1 MYPPGGGATPGKP
14 GGGGGGGTENPG
26 GGGGKGALGKPGGGG
41 GRPAI
46 PRGKPGGGG
55 GGSGMWWCDDMD
67 ATQTYHQRTPG
78 IEWVQL
84 TCATRRG
91 TIRHRDIVIC
101 VLLLFLP

>member
-1 MYPPGGGATPGKP
+1 VYPPGGGATPGKP

-46 PRGKPGGGG
+46 HRGKPGGGG
-55 GGSGMWWCDDMD
+55 GGSGMWGCDDMD
-67 ATQTYHQRTPG
+67 ATQTYHQRIPG

-91 TIRHRDIVIC
+91 TIRHGDIVIR
-101 VLLLFLP
+101 VLLLLLP

>member
-1 MYPPGGGATPGKP
+1 MPGKP

-26 GGGGKGALGKPGGGG
+26 GGGGKGAFGKPGGGG

-55 GGSGMWWCDDMD
+55 GGSRIWGCNDMD
-67 ATQTYHQRTPG
+67 ATQIFHQRTPG
-78 IEWVQL
+78 TERVQL
-84 TCATRRG
+84 TYATRRG
-91 TIRHRDIVIC
+91 TIGHGDIVVC